1 MAQAKIAEIQS
12 NQRVDFAGKTG
23 SGKTFLAQYL
33 LRPMRRL
40 VVIDPKRT
48 LGTPKWRMELPTKDN
63 LKKLRD
69 GESARIRFFDPPT
82 IDKDGYPNWDSV
94 FELVWEVEDCVL
106 YIDEMYSATKNGYMT
121 WPLRRLYTQ
130 GRELGIGVW
139 ASTQRPS
146 RVPLEM
152 FTEAEWSFIF
162 MLNMQEDR
170 KRIAKATGAAE
181 IENPIRDE
189 HGFWVYNVLWSN
201 AYYMRRLEPPG
212 KTYRSDFDVQLE
224 EIAQGE
230 YAGSETFTR
239 SG

>member
-1 MAQAKIAEIQS
+1 
-12 NQRVDFAGKTG
+12 
-23 SGKTFLAQYL
+23 
-33 LRPMRRL
+33 
-40 VVIDPKRT
+40 
-48 LGTPKWRMELPTKDN
+48 
-63 LKKLRD
+63 
-69 GESARIRFFDPPT
+69 
-82 IDKDGYPNWDSV
+82 
-94 FELVWEVEDCVL
+94 
-106 YIDEMYSATKNGYMT
+106 
-121 WPLRRLYTQ
+121 
-130 GRELGIGVW
+130 
-139 ASTQRPS
+139 
-146 RVPLEM
+146 M

-201 AYYMRRLEPPG
+201 AYYMHRLEPPG
-212 KTYRSDFDVQLE
+212 RTYRSDFDVQLE